1 MKRWSIFDWSI
12 FDRLLHQHARRL
24 QSSRGQ
30 KPAIKSKI
38 EYLFAMDAVAV
49 DYHFVPTHRKTN
61 SRRYTD
67 SPDKGDIKVAEPA

>member
-12 FDRLLHQHARRL
+12 FDKLLRQHAMRL
-24 QSSRGQ
+24 QRSRGQ

-49 DYHFVPTHRKTN
+49 DYHFVPTRRKTK
-61 SRRYTD
+61 
-67 SPDKGDIKVAEPA
+67 DK